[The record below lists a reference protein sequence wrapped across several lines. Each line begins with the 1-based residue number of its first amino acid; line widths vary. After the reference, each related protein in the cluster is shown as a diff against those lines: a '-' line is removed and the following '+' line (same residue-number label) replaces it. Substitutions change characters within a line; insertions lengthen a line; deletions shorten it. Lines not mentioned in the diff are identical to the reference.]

1 MAQTKTVPKR
11 ATMVT
16 PTPNKKTLSSQ
27 KKIPVAK
34 TPATPSKAPAKGKSA
49 PKTSSKGLPQ
59 KKIPV
64 AKTPATPTKAAAQS
78 VPKKTPTKTPAKVSP
93 KTAAKKPTPNSVP
106 KPTYV
111 NSKLDSLT

>member
-11 ATMVT
+11 ATMVM
-16 PTPNKKTLSSQ
+16 PTPNKKTLSS
-27 KKIPVAK
+27 
-34 TPATPSKAPAKGKSA
+34 
-49 PKTSSKGLPQ
+49 Q

-78 VPKKTPTKTPAKVSP
+78 VPKKTPAKTPAKVSP

-106 KPTYV
+106 KPT
-111 NSKLDSLT
+111 